1 MDTDDGGTCMTQ
13 GINSTSHGAWRSA
26 LDAALRGADERR
38 VMTRHYADGL
48 TLDALQPHSTRD
60 RGHPGQGDLRRG
72 SHAES
77 EAWLIG
83 QIWQVD
89 GNADRLEVLKAEMA
103 AGTQAWQLQQSCP
116 QDSELAST
124 ISAIGSQAAIDLCG
138 DADFA
143 TRVFTHN
150 SETCV
155 NANIDPFATA
165 LSTGK
170 PVDEKALLS
179 TVEPL
184 MDTVLGNT
192 LGHRV
197 VACHGARYHASG
209 ASEAL
214 ELALMFST
222 FVAWLR
228 AFDSASVSIEDCARL
243 TVMRPAVGRDLVLNV
258 AKLRALRAG
267 LAAICTHCG
276 DADAARHVRLHAQPA
291 TREFSRTAPW
301 VNTLRTT
308 AATVAAALGGAQ
320 TVFTRTHDDTDSI
333 ESRRL
338 ARNTQLI
345 LREESGL
352 HQVQDPC
359 GGADQF
365 EAMTDQLL
373 QRAWDRFTQLES
385 DGGIA
390 TAIGDGTVTATLR
403 THADELLGAVRHRRQ
418 VLTGVNLYPDPEGA
432 RNIEQS
438 STSSGPIACAPITLS
453 DPFDGLR
460 ARVASPAPTVHLSS
474 LSSTAATGHRVAFCQ
489 NLLAAGGLVGTTD
502 DSEGARVVILCGGDG
517 DYTAEVAER
526 IRGLLQSGA
535 TRVYLAGT
543 LEDAAAPLLASGA
556 HSVIRAGLDA
566 VDFLEDLHR
575 HLGVS

>member
-197 VACHGARYHASG
+197 VACH
-209 ASEAL
+209 
-214 ELALMFST
+214 
-222 FVAWLR
+222 
-228 AFDSASVSIEDCARL
+228 CARL

-301 VNTLRTT
+301 VNTL
-308 AATVAAALGGAQ
+308 
-320 TVFTRTHDDTDSI
+320 
-333 ESRRL
+333 
-338 ARNTQLI
+338 
-345 LREESGL
+345 
-352 HQVQDPC
+352 
-359 GGADQF
+359 
-365 EAMTDQLL
+365 
-373 QRAWDRFTQLES
+373 
-385 DGGIA
+385 
-390 TAIGDGTVTATLR
+390 IGDGTVTATLR